1 MEDYYGLPQ
10 DEKLK
15 DIRPQLSY
23 QVGATPAN
31 VERARADN
39 CNYVEEKLQGANKPI
54 TLCPPGKDPKWRYF
68 WRIGCVSRKAT
79 PLTVRRHCVC
89 MPPHSG

>member
-1 MEDYYGLPQ
+1 MMEDYYGLPLE
-10 DEKLK
+10 DKMK
-15 DIRPQLSY
+15 DVRPELSY

-39 CNYVEEKLQGANKPI
+39 CKYVEEELKGDNKPI

-68 WRIGCVSRKAT
+68 WRIG
-79 PLTVRRHCVC
+79 
-89 MPPHSG
+89 